1 MGALGQQASSKNTT
15 WGPRISALA
24 IPWRRVAL
32 YATIA
37 AGFFLLGFVPMWVKT
52 TWAIEQ
58 RDAAQRGVRLAQLE
72 NTLAAAMIDV
82 QRGHYEPAR
91 QLTSD
96 FYTDLRRQVDVDD
109 GSLFDTSQRD
119 ALKSLLTER
128 DELITLL
135 ARSDPSATDRLFAVY
150 STYNKVANKRG

>member
-1 MGALGQQASSKNTT
+1 MSFKA
-15 WGPRISALA
+15 
-24 IPWRRVAL
+24 
-32 YATIA
+32 
-37 AGFFLLGFVPMWVKT
+37 

-58 RDAAQRGVRLAQLE
+58 RDAAQRAVRLAQLE

-96 FYTDLRRQVDVDD
+96 FYTDLRRQVDDD
-109 GSLFDTSQRD
+109 NGLFNPTQRE
-119 ALKSLLTER
+119 ALKSLLAER
-128 DELITLL
+128 DELISLL
-135 ARSDPSATDRLFAVY
+135 AHSDPSATARLFAVY

>member
-1 MGALGQQASSKNTT
+1 
-15 WGPRISALA
+15 
-24 IPWRRVAL
+24 
-32 YATIA
+32 
-37 AGFFLLGFVPMWVKT
+37 MWLST
-52 TWAIEQ
+52 GWAIEQ

-82 QRGHYEPAR
+82 QRGNYEPAR

-96 FYTDLRRQVDVDD
+96 FYTDLRRQVDDDD
-109 GSLFDTSQRD
+109 GLFNPSQRE
-119 ALKSLLTER
+119 ALKSLLAER

>member
-1 MGALGQQASSKNTT
+1 MPALV
-15 WGPRISALA
+15 

-37 AGFFLLGFVPMWVKT
+37 SGFFLLAFVPMWFKAA
-52 TWAIEQ
+52 WAIEQ

-72 NTLAAAMIDV
+72 NTLAAAVIDV

-96 FYTDLRRQVDVDD
+96 FYTDLRRQVDEDH
-109 GSLFDTSQRD
+109 GSPFTPAQRE
-119 ALKSLLTER
+119 ALKSLL
-128 DELITLL
+128 
-135 ARSDPSATDRLFAVY
+135 PNATI
-150 STYNKVANKRG
+150 